1 MRNGIHNLLFLSNQ
15 FLRPIT
21 NRLSLPHKFLS
32 PNNRKPKLPVKI
44 IRCRIGRC
52 AVDFTNQPL
61 AVFQNGSALQI
72 FVKQSG
78 DAPAPIGAAN
88 HHPVD
93 IVESVVAC
101 LQPAKV
107 GIVVGRLVI
116 KTHQQGTTVWQRPDM
131 RGGLQQFNKCRNRLE
146 RQFLRMLIIQQPQ
159 GLKLTA
165 CKRRR
170 YQVKIS

>member
-1 MRNGIHNLLFLSNQ
+1 MRNGIHNPLFQSNQ
-15 FLRPIT
+15 FLRPVT

-32 PNNRKPKLPVKI
+32 PNSRKPKLPVKI

-52 AVDFTNQPL
+52 AVDFTNQSH
-61 AVFQNGSALQI
+61 AVFQNCPPLQI
-72 FVKQSG
+72 RVEQTG
-78 DAPAPIGAAN
+78 NAPSAKSAAD

-93 IVESVVAC
+93 IIEAFVTRF
-101 LQPAKV
+101 QPTEV
-107 GIVVGRLVI
+107 GIVISCLVI

-159 GLKLTA
+159 GLKVTA